1 MSKILLTVILITF
14 LKLSASYSDPVQY
27 VDDWDLTNQFYI
39 SELNNVS
46 VKENSVLLKETEIFK
61 LDNSRFDIY
70 ETDNQILIYNID
82 NKILYSINSSTKEVT
97 ETKLNYGTLKAIVK
111 DCDEIKLWL
120 TEKIPNK
127 SLVFKW
133 ASANRPKEFRCSYFI
148 FGGRSNLTINNQGQ
162 SVSYDKAIQNKD
174 YNYEGDIGELAEIIN
189 NQEKCNFF
197 NKIKFN

>member
-27 VDDWDLTNQFYI
+27 VDDWDLTNQFYT

-82 NKILYSINSSTKEVT
+82 NRILYSINSSTKEVT
-97 ETKLNYGTLKAIVK
+97 ETKLNYGTLKAIVR

-148 FGGRSNLTINNQGQ
+148 FGGRCNLTVNNQGQ
-162 SVSYDKAIQNKD
+162 SVSYDKVILSKD
-174 YNYEGDIGELAEIIN
+174 YNYEGDISELAEIIN
-189 NQEKCNFF
+189 NQEKCNFY

>member
-148 FGGRSNLTINNQGQ
+148 FGGRCNLTINNQGQ
-162 SVSYDKAIQNKD
+162 SVSYDKAILNKD

-189 NQEKCNFF
+189 NQEKCNFY